1 VADDFVRAR
10 LTKITGADLNLFE
23 FDYDLTWMAF
33 FLNPE
38 GTVVYGRYG
47 GRDAKGPDT
56 RNSLAGLKYAM
67 KAALE
72 THRAQ
77 GLKPAPV
84 KRQPPAYIENLPTAK
99 RFKGCIHCHYVKE
112 IRWAEDRAAG
122 KWNREEIWSYPLPEN
137 VGLTLD
143 IDRGNVVQSVAA
155 SSAAAKAGLKAGDI
169 IERLNGNTVFSF
181 ADAQYGLH
189 RAAIRGEIPISWK
202 RNGKTQAANLVVAEG
217 WRKTNITWRPSL
229 LDQLPSMRVYG
240 TELTAKEK
248 KALGLGDK
256 RLAFRQDNL
265 VHPDAQAVGIKE
277 NDLIIGLDN
286 QPLEMSME
294 QFLGHVRR
302 SYLVGDRITLNV
314 IREGKRL
321 DLPMKL
327 R

>member
-1 VADDFVRAR
+1 VADKFERVR
-10 LTKITGADLNLFE
+10 LLKIAGYDLALFE
-23 FDYDLTWMAF
+23 FDFDLTWIAF
-33 FLNPE
+33 FMSPD
-38 GTVVYGRYG
+38 GTVIYGRYG

-56 RNSLAGLKYAM
+56 RQSLAGLKYAM
-67 KAALE
+67 QAALE
-72 THRAQ
+72 THNATE
-77 GLKPAPV
+77 KPAAAP
-84 KRQPPAYIENLPTAK
+84 KQKPFFIESLPTAK

-122 KWNREEIWSYPLPEN
+122 KFNREEIWSYPLPEN
-137 VGLTLD
+137 IGITLD
-143 IDRGNVVQSVAA
+143 IDRGNVVQSV
-155 SSAAAKAGLKAGDI
+155 SAGSPADKAGLKPGDVLD
-169 IERLNGNTVFSF
+169 RLNGNTIRSF

-189 RAAIRGEIPISWK
+189 RAPIKGEIPISWK
-202 RNGKTQAANLVVAEG
+202 RDGKVRSAQLAVADG

-240 TELTAKEK
+240 VELTAKEK
-248 KALGLGDK
+248 KDLGLGDN

-265 VHPDAQAVGIKE
+265 VHPDAQAIGIKE
-277 NDLIIGLDN
+277 NDVIIGLDN
-286 QPLEMSME
+286 QAMEMSME

-302 SYLVGDRITLNV
+302 NYLVGDRVTLNV

>member
-1 VADDFVRAR
+1 VADEFVRVR
-10 LTKITGADLNLFE
+10 LVKIAGYDLSLFE
-23 FDYDLTWMAF
+23 FDFDLTWAAF
-33 FLNPE
+33 FMNPD
-38 GTVVYGRYG
+38 GTAIYGRYG

-56 RNSLAGLKYAM
+56 RQSLAGLKYAM
-67 KAALE
+67 QAALD

-77 GLKPAPV
+77 EKPAPV
-84 KRQPPAYIENLPTAK
+84 AKKPFYIENVPTAK

-112 IRWAEDRAAG
+112 IRWAEDRAVG
-122 KWNREEIWSYPLPEN
+122 RFNREEIWSYPLPEN
-137 VGLTLD
+137 VGITLE
-143 IDRGNVVQSVAA
+143 IDRGNIVEAVAA
-155 SSAAAKAGLKAGDI
+155 GSAADKAGLKKGDI
-169 IERLNGNTVFSF
+169 LDRLNGNFIHSF

-189 RAAIRGEIPISWK
+189 RAPVKGEIPISWK
-202 RNGKTQAANLVVAEG
+202 RDGKVQSANLAVNEG

-240 TELTAKEK
+240 VELTAKEK
-248 KALGLGDK
+248 KALGLDDK

-277 NDLIIGLDN
+277 NDVIIGLDN
-286 QPLEMSME
+286 QKLDMSME

-302 SYLVGDRITLNV
+302 SYLVGDRVTLNI
-314 IREGKRL
+314 IRDGKRL